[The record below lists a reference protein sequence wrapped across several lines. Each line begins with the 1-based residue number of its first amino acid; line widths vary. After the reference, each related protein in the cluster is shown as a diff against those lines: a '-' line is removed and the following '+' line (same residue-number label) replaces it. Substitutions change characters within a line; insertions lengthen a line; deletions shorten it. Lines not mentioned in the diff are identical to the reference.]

1 MIDYIVVGFI
11 LLQGVYLYVLE
22 DWGICDVFVV
32 NGKIIVVV
40 SNIFFDIVLNCM
52 VVDFSGQI
60 LCLGFID

>member
-40 SNIFFDIVLNCM
+40 SNIFFDIVLDCM

-60 LCLGFID
+60 FFSGFID

>member
-11 LLQGVYLYVLE
+11 LLQGAYLYASE
-22 DWGICDVFVV
+22 DRGICDVFVV

-40 SNIFFDIVLNCM
+40 SNIFFDIVSNCT

-60 LCLGFID
+60 FCLGFID